1 VSDVLSIRVPKE
13 IKKKM
18 ELLKDIIDWNE
29 RLGNFSSVGLTSCIG
44 AGLSRRL
51 ERLLRGCLRCQEARL
66 RLM

>member
-1 VSDVLSIRVPKE
+1 VSYVLSIRVPKE
-13 IKKKM
+13 IKRKM
-18 ELLKDIIDWNE
+18 ELLIDSNE
-29 RLGNFSSVGLTSCIG
+29 EIRNFSSVGLTSCIG